1 MQHLHVLL
9 SSTSWFGRA
18 KREESIVA
26 LLERIASHGE
36 PAAVWSVARCLF
48 ESSQQIKIRASRTT
62 DHLLSLVSPD
72 QLLHLSGVVG
82 WSWGWYISNAWDNLT
97 PKGISALLVDLES
110 QAAVLGL
117 LSFHRIGYVRQEA
130 VRLLARETTG
140 DELRYLLIRQ
150 NDWVSVIA
158 DEAQT
163 AVNRRLVP
171 TYLPNFVRSLPL
183 VVHLLAFRRH
193 DLSRVVRTVVE
204 MLVQPQHDAMLGEII
219 TASDPSVRR
228 QVVRVALE
236 MAGEHHARVI
246 HHGLFVCG
254 RHHSVDLFDPSWP
267 VLVRRGTASN
277 DDAAPAGS
285 VHASAS
291 RGLPG
296 RRRGQS

>member
-1 MQHLHVLL
+1 
-9 SSTSWFGRA
+9 
-18 KREESIVA
+18 
-26 LLERIASHGE
+26 
-36 PAAVWSVARCLF
+36 
-48 ESSQQIKIRASRTT
+48 
-62 DHLLSLVSPD
+62 
-72 QLLHLSGVVG
+72 LLHLSGVVG